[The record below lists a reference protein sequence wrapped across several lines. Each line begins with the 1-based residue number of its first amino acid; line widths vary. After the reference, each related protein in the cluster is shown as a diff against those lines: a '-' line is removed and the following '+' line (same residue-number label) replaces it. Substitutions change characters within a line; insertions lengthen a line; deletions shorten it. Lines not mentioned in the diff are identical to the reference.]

1 MNQIRKRLT
10 YANVMS
16 SIAVFLVLGGATA
29 LAAGL
34 AKNSVGS
41 KQLKKNAVTTK
52 KIKNNA
58 VTSAKIK
65 NGAITGAKVNLSTL
79 GTVPNATH
87 AVSADSATKATNAT
101 NADNA
106 NHANNA
112 DNATNVSTVIPFSK
126 GANDGEMV
134 SLAKTA
140 NFELMGICDPEGE
153 FDPPGTQF
161 EDVGTSYVIY
171 NRSSTYAY
179 GESEDDDDYDLGL
192 NEGIVFNYDD
202 NGDGGE
208 AMSLDGHF
216 LSAASWANLQADD
229 DDENEPEAG
238 DDYAFPTT
246 CHFAGAALV
255 G

>member
-58 VTSAKIK
+58 VTSPKIK
-65 NGAITGAKVNLSTL
+65 NGAITGAKINLSTI
-79 GTVPNATH
+79 GTVPSATH
-87 AVSADSATKATNAT
+87 AGTADSAT
-101 NADNA
+101 NA
-106 NHANNA
+106 NHANSA
-112 DNATNVSTVIPFSK
+112 DNANNAANVGTVITFSK
-126 GANDGEMV
+126 GANAEEMV
-134 SLAKTA
+134 SLAQTA
-140 NFELMGICDPEGE
+140 NFELMGICDPTEE
-153 FDPPGTQF
+153 FDPPGTQY
-161 EDVGTSYVIY
+161 EDTGTAYVIY

-179 GESEDDDDYDLGL
+179 GESEDDDDYNLGQ
-192 NEGIVFNYDD
+192 NQGIVFNYDD

-216 LSAASWANLQADD
+216 LSAASWANLQADTED
-229 DDENEPEAG
+229 INEPEAG
-238 DDYAFPTT
+238 DDYAFSTT